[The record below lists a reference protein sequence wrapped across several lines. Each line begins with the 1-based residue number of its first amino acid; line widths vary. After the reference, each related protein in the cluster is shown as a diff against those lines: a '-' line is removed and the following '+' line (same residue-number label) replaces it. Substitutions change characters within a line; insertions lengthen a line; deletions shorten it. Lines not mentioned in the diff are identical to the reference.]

1 MKTKKDE
8 IIIDAKDK
16 ALGRTA
22 TEAALHLRGKTSAG
36 YAPNLAPKIKV
47 KVINLSKAKINAE
60 KLEKTF
66 YKRHSGYPGSLKYVS
81 LKKVWEKNPKIAFIK
96 IIRGMLPKNKLRK
109 EILKNLIIEL

>member
-1 MKTKKDE
+1 MEKKE
-8 IIIDAKDK
+8 IIIDAKNR

-22 TEAALHLRGKTSAG
+22 TEAALHLRGKTSAD

-47 KVINLSKAKINAE
+47 KVINLSKAKVNAE
-60 KLEKTF
+60 KAEKTF
-66 YKRHSGYPGSLKYVS
+66 YKRHSGYPGSLKYTS

-109 EILKNLIIEL
+109 EILKNLAIEI

>member
-1 MKTKKDE
+1 MKTEKKE
-8 IIIDAKDK
+8 IIIDAKDR

-22 TEAALHLRGKTSAG
+22 TEAALHLRGKTSTD

-47 KVINLSKAKINAE
+47 KVINISKAKVNAE
-60 KLEKTF
+60 KIEKTF
-66 YKRHSGYPGSLKYVS
+66 YKRHSGYPGSLKYTS
-81 LKKVWEKNPKIAFIK
+81 LKKVWEKNPKTAFIK

>member
-8 IIIDAKDK
+8 IVIEAKDR

-36 YAPNLAPKIKV
+36 YAPNLVPKIKV
-47 KVINLSKAKINAE
+47 KVINLSQAKINAG
-60 KLEKTF
+60 KIKKTF

-81 LKKVWEKNPKIAFIK
+81 LKKVWEKNPKTAFIK